1 VTMDAGTLA
10 MPRRSAPPAAT
21 TTAPP
26 VSNTRIAMIVL
37 IAGESMLFAGLIGMY
52 LVFRL
57 SRPWPP
63 ADLPRLPLGMTFLNT
78 LVLFAS
84 AVPMTR
90 ALGAVRRD
98 DRRTLV
104 RALALTVLLGTTFLA
119 VQGLEWVR
127 LVRHG
132 LTLGSSMYGA
142 AFYTL
147 IGCHGV
153 HVLVAVLWLVV
164 TAVLA
169 ARGVFRAARHAALEM
184 CAIYWYFV
192 CALWLVLFP
201 LVYLYRS

>member
-1 VTMDAGTLA
+1 MDAGSLVV
-10 MPRRSAPPAAT
+10 PRRIVPPAAAT
-21 TTAPP
+21 AAPP
-26 VSNTRIAMIVL
+26 LSNTRIAMVVV

-57 SRPWPP
+57 SRQWPP
-63 ADLPRLPLGMTFLNT
+63 ADLPRLPLGLTFLNT

-98 DRRTLV
+98 DRPALV
-104 RALALTVLLGTTFLA
+104 RALALTALLGTTFLA

-153 HVLVAVLWLVV
+153 HVLVAVLWLAV
-164 TAVLA
+164 TAILA
-169 ARGVFRAARHAALEM
+169 ARGVFRASRHAALEM

>member
-1 VTMDAGTLA
+1 MVDAGSLA
-10 MPRRSAPPAAT
+10 MPRRIARLAVNPS
-21 TTAPP
+21 APP
-26 VSNTRIAMIVL
+26 VSNTRLAMIVV
-37 IAGESMLFAGLIGMY
+37 ITGESMLFAGLIGTF

-84 AVPMTR
+84 AIPMTR
-90 ALGAVRRD
+90 ALAAVRRD

-104 RALALTVLLGTTFLA
+104 RSLALTALLGIAFLA
-119 VQGLEWVR
+119 VQGVEWIR

-142 AFYTL
+142 TYYTL
-147 IGCHGV
+147 IGCHGA
-153 HVLVAVLWLVV
+153 HVLIAVLWLAV
-164 TAVLA
+164 TALLA
-169 ARGVFRAARHAALEM
+169 TRGVFRAAHHAPLEM

-192 CALWLVLFP
+192 CALWVVLFP
-201 LVYLYRS
+201 LVYIY

>member
-1 VTMDAGTLA
+1 PPLA
-10 MPRRSAPPAAT
+10 RDRPHVPRRLRARRHPRAPGRRPRRRQHRRAGGDQLPGAPP
-21 TTAPP
+21 
-26 VSNTRIAMIVL
+26 
-37 IAGESMLFAGLIGMY
+37 GG
-52 LVFRL
+52 
-57 SRPWPP
+57 PP
-63 ADLPRLPLGMTFLNT
+63 ADAGRARRPGVLPGRAPARARLPVERDRARAQRLPLGMPVLHT

-84 AVPMTR
+84 AVPMPR

-147 IGCHGV
+147 IG
-153 HVLVAVLWLVV
+153 
-164 TAVLA
+164 
-169 ARGVFRAARHAALEM
+169 
-184 CAIYWYFV
+184 
-192 CALWLVLFP
+192 
-201 LVYLYRS
+201 